1 MDFAIKNGTLH
12 YEIDGQGTPILF
24 IHGMELNIDSWRVL
38 TEPILAET
46 AFQRIYVDLPGMGD
60 SQFDLSVASSDA
72 IFDILVTFV
81 QTIIG
86 EQPFYV
92 AGHSYGGYLAWALAD
107 AFGEQVLGQFLS
119 APVVTATHAARI
131 LPAHQA
137 VELPDL
143 PNEVWSEKWFDDF
156 AITTYRH
163 GFAQWQLFVQAIIPG
178 VEKFDMTFEKALEA
192 DYVLQQETRLKTTR
206 TFVPT
211 VMLLGQ
217 ADVVVGYAE
226 QLTLA
231 RQFAHLDVVLLAEA
245 GHNLSIDQPDV
256 FAFYLKKWLGI

>member
-60 SQFDLSVASSDA
+60 SEFDLSVASSDA

-81 QTIIG
+81 KTVIG

-92 AGHSYGGYLAWALAD
+92 AGHSYGGYLACALAD

-143 PNEVWSEKWFDDF
+143 PNEVRAEKWFDDF

-163 GFAQWQLFVQAIIPG
+163 GFAQWQLFAQAIIPG
-178 VEKFDMTFEKALEA
+178 VEKFDATF
-192 DYVLQQETRLKTTR
+192 
-206 TFVPT
+206 
-211 VMLLGQ
+211 
-217 ADVVVGYAE
+217 
-226 QLTLA
+226 
-231 RQFAHLDVVLLAEA
+231 
-245 GHNLSIDQPDV
+245 
-256 FAFYLKKWLGI
+256 